1 METIL
6 MYEQAGAFCENKDI
20 AKKIREEILLPALKE
35 GRAVTFDFSG
45 VTGATQSFIHA
56 LVSEALR
63 QYPELVFDRV
73 FYKNTCDDVKEVI
86 SIVYTYMQ
94 QE

>member
-6 MYEQAGAFCENKDI
+6 MHEQAGAFCENKDI

-35 GRAVTFDFSG
+35 GRAVTFDFSD

-63 QYPELVFDRV
+63 QYPELVFDGV